1 MKRPR
6 CVGRNMPAVMTPL
19 PLATLLLAAHVVLGV
34 AELSGENVCLRR
46 ETYNVT
52 LRVVVKEP
60 VQVKTYTW
68 CLKIPPRCTKYKVEM
83 RDRLK
88 TQTEMRHR
96 VVDTC
101 CDGHAPD
108 RTGTRCT
115 PVCSGCVNGVCV
127 APESCHCHSG
137 YAGDRCDTECRE
149 GLWGSA
155 CSQQCQC
162 QNGAT
167 CSHVTGECKCAEGWR
182 GARCDTA
189 CPEGTF
195 GHDCLKQCDCE
206 DGDDAK
212 NSSCHHVTG
221 ECKLPDST
229 TNENHMTSTLH
240 PTTVVPTSNPDGN
253 KDSDVNTHS
262 TLQPLE
268 RNVAGLEVISDLNEQ
283 THIISIDNIFTALTT
298 DTFISTIYPFMTEKE
313 VKQQTSNKDT
323 NSFVTNIVPLH
334 DDQNQTIGHN
344 SEIESN
350 QIHNSNFSR
359 EGQESATTK
368 TVPQTGNSEPQNIQM
383 PPLGRPIIV
392 ISDSLLSERR
402 DEKKHEDSKNGVLY
416 LVSSVSVAAGVALAL
431 IVMAAVTLLV
441 SHRRNKAKA
450 TAAENEMASF
460 RKPQMEQQ
468 QPTPAPQMYSYTE
481 EVTTCPVQHL
491 FPNTEFTPPNSAPES
506 EALQLSF
513 GNVSSTMTTNSKLG
527 HPYFMYNNARA
538 YLELQY
544 DIPPSS
550 ISSRSNSLPPGMEP
564 EHLYDEIP
572 CWKST
577 TTTSTNTATSRC

>member
-1 MKRPR
+1 
-6 CVGRNMPAVMTPL
+6 MTL
-19 PLATLLLAAHVVLGV
+19 
-34 AELSGENVCLRR
+34 
-46 ETYNVT
+46 
-52 LRVVVKEP
+52 
-60 VQVKTYTW
+60 
-68 CLKIPPRCTKYKVEM
+68 
-83 RDRLK
+83 
-88 TQTEMRHR
+88 
-96 VVDTC
+96 
-101 CDGHAPD
+101 HA
-108 RTGTRCT
+108 
-115 PVCSGCVNGVCV
+115 S
-127 APESCHCHSG
+127 
-137 YAGDRCDTECRE
+137 
-149 GLWGSA
+149 
-155 CSQQCQC
+155 
-162 QNGAT
+162 
-167 CSHVTGECKCAEGWR
+167 
-182 GARCDTA
+182 RCDTA

-206 DGDDAK
+206 DSDDAK

-221 ECKLPDST
+221 ECKLPDNT

-240 PTTVVPTSNPDGN
+240 PTTVVPTSKPDGN

-262 TLQPLE
+262 TLQPME

-298 DTFISTIYPFMTEKE
+298 DMFISTIYPFMTEKE
-313 VKQQTSNKDT
+313 VKQETSNKDT
-323 NSFVTNIVPLH
+323 NSSVTNIVPLH
-334 DDQNQTIGHN
+334 DDQNKTIGPD

-481 EVTTCPVQHL
+481 EVTTCPG
-491 FPNTEFTPPNSAPES
+491 E
-506 EALQLSF
+506 LQLPRYKITSCKFPLPLHFSF
-513 GNVSSTMTTNSKLG
+513 TFSE
-527 HPYFMYNNARA
+527 F
-538 YLELQY
+538 
-544 DIPPSS
+544 
-550 ISSRSNSLPPGMEP
+550 
-564 EHLYDEIP
+564 
-572 CWKST
+572 
-577 TTTSTNTATSRC
+577 